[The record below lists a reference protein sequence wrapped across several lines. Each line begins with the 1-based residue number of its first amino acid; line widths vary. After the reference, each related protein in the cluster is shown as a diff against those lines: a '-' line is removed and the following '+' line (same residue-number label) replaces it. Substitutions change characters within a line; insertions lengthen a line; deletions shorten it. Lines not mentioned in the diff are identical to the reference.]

1 MPLNTNVEVSKVYG
15 DESKKHFFQE
25 DDMLAKV
32 VQSARSNT
40 PESRKSGCESTG
52 VAPAFSSLPL
62 KVYMPRLRS
71 KLNDHVPS
79 MEFDKL
85 IINSLASS
93 LDQVTDASCST
104 DTSTNK
110 HDNLNEGMR
119 KHPITTFIALFNR
132 FIFGTA
138 CCGVYSD
145 TGDMSCHEMNRP
157 CELEVNELPPSLTSL
172 WAEEE
177 TIFWNRTI

>member
-15 DESKKHFFQE
+15 DESKKHLFQE

-32 VQSARSNT
+32 VQSARRKT
-40 PESRKSGCESTG
+40 PESRKFGCESTG
-52 VAPAFSSLPL
+52 VVPAFSSLPL
-62 KVYMPRLRS
+62 TVDMPRLRS
-71 KLNDHVPS
+71 KLNDHVPFL
-79 MEFDKL
+79 EFDKL
-85 IINSLASS
+85 IDNSLASS
-93 LDQVTDASCST
+93 LDQVSGASCST
-104 DTSTNK
+104 DTSANK
-110 HDNLNEGMR
+110 HDHLNEGMR